1 MGAATSR
8 EDAQR
13 RMTEPNLENQ
23 LTDEY
28 SGRRFYEWDD
38 EQYWSVT
45 TVIGQGLPKAG
56 LVFWSAIETAKD
68 AVAGIEDGSLT
79 ELYRTEGPDAVLRR
93 LKGARDKSRDKSA
106 DIGRMTHRVAEA
118 WAKRQPTPPVPAIV
132 QPFAG
137 SLRAWLEAVRPR
149 IVATE
154 AQVYYRSDDPLERYA
169 GTLDLLAWLPTGPD
183 GAEELWM
190 IDVKTGERVYPES
203 AIQLAA
209 YGAGHF
215 IGDPLTGRELE
226 LPKPDR
232 YGILHVRPRSTRLK
246 PVDIAGAL
254 EAFRHARGSYQWVIE
269 TSKGRIGK
277 AIKELTAT
285 APAEPTA
292 AAASSADGDAS
303 SSGTPEPSPSSPR
316 TARTRPTGAGSSRR
330 RTRSDNGPSSAP
342 SSSAATGATS
352 RKRSKRS
359 TPPPSEPARHTE
371 RDPRTGR
378 FAARSRSSEDT
389 ENDEP

>member
-1 MGAATSR
+1 
-8 EDAQR
+8 
-13 RMTEPNLENQ
+13 MTEPNLENQ
-23 LTDEY
+23 LTDDN

-45 TVIGQGLPKAG
+45 TIIGQGLPKAG
-56 LVFWSAIETAKD
+56 LIFWSAIETAKD
-68 AVAGIEDGSLT
+68 AVAGIEDGTLT
-79 ELYRTEGPDAVLRR
+79 ELHRTEGADAVLRR
-93 LKGARDKSRDKSA
+93 LKGARDRSRDKSA

-118 WAKRQPTPPVPAIV
+118 WAKRTPTPTLPASV
-132 QPFAG
+132 EPFAA
-137 SLRAWLEAVRPR
+137 SLRAWLETVRPR

-154 AQVYYRSDDPLERYA
+154 AQVYHRSEDPLERYA

-183 GAEELWM
+183 GEPELWM

-209 YGAGHF
+209 YGAADF
-215 IGDPLTGRELE
+215 IGEPHTGRELE

-285 APAEPTA
+285 APPAEPTPA
-292 AAASSADGDAS
+292 TASSGDGSAS
-303 SSGTPEPSPSSPR
+303 TSDTPGSSASSPR
-316 TARTRPTGAGSSRR
+316 TTAAKPSSAGSTPR
-330 RTRSDNGPSSAP
+330 RTRSGPGRSSGP
-342 SSSAATGATS
+342 SSSAATAATS
-352 RKRSKRS
+352 RKRSRRS
-359 TPPPSEPARHTE
+359 SGRHNARDA
-371 RDPRTGR
+371 RGR
-378 FAARSRSSEDT
+378 FAPRPSSEAPGHDA
-389 ENDEP
+389 